1 MASDSATVAVRRSSL
16 VTYVLAGGTFL
27 MGTTE
32 FIVAGLLPT
41 IADDLGVTVAD
52 AGLMITVFAIGMV
65 VGTPVMTV
73 LMLKLSRRT
82 ALCLSLVIFAIGHVI
97 VATTSD
103 FTLVLC
109 ARFGTALA
117 TGAFWAVAAVVASHE
132 AGPAASSRAVGIV
145 ISGGMFANV
154 IGVPIGALAGQFIGW
169 RGPFWVLAALAGLG
183 LIAVYRTIPPN
194 PPDTPA
200 VSARAEL
207 RVLLDIRVWLVLAC
221 CVIVNGAS
229 YSVYSFIV
237 PLLMVNTGLPEAIT
251 PFVLIGYGAGAFVGS
266 YLGGHIGSRRPY
278 AVLFV
283 SATATLLVL
292 GTLCFASRQ
301 PFVTVCL
308 TVFLGLF
315 GVSTHPILISMAV
328 RLAAGAPTLASAL
341 CTSFLNLGTAIGSWS
356 AGLALE
362 SELGVLG
369 PVVVGTAVAA
379 LYFIPLGILALR
391 RQPFEG
397 GPVVASV
404 DSATASRR

>member
-1 MASDSATVAVRRSSL
+1 MTSGSVAAVTTKFRNPL

-41 IADDLGVTVAD
+41 IAADLGVTVAD

-65 VGTPVMTV
+65 VGTPVITV
-73 LMLKLSRRT
+73 LMLRISRRT

-103 FTLVLC
+103 FTLVLG
-109 ARFGTALA
+109 ARVGTALA

-154 IGVPIGALAGQFIGW
+154 IGVPIGALAGQFMGW
-169 RGPFWVLAALAGLG
+169 RGPFWALAALAGLG
-183 LIAVYRTIPPN
+183 LIAVYRTIAPN

-207 RVLLDIRVWLVLAC
+207 RVLRDVRVWLVLAC

-229 YSVYSFIV
+229 YSAYSFMV
-237 PLLMVNTGLPEAIT
+237 PLLMVNTGFPEAMI
-251 PFVLIGYGAGAFVGS
+251 PFVLLGYGAGAFVGS
-266 YLGGHIGSRRPY
+266 YLGGHLGSRRPY
-278 AVLFV
+278 AVLFA
-283 SATATLLVL
+283 SATATLVVL
-292 GTLCFASRQ
+292 GALCFASQQ
-301 PFVTVCL
+301 PVVTVCL
-308 TVFLGLF
+308 TVLLGLF

-362 SELGVLG
+362 SQLGVIG

-391 RQPFEG
+391 QQRFEDD
-397 GPVVASV
+397 PWSL
-404 DSATASRR
+404 R